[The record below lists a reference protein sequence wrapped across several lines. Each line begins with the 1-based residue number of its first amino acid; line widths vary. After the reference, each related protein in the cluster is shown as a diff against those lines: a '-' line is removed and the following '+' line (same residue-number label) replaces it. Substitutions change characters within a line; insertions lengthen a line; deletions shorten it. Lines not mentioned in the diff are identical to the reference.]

1 MGPNGLIQML
11 EQGVPLGRFGLQ
23 VSQLAF
29 GTAAVGNLYRAVS
42 DADAG
47 RALRA
52 AYDSGIS
59 YFDTAPHYGLGL
71 AESRLGDLVRS
82 LPRDQI
88 VISSKVGRLIRENPH
103 HDGGMDDQGFMVP
116 NRLYRVLDY
125 SYDGVMTS
133 IEESIERLGVDYI
146 DVAFVH
152 DPDDFEE
159 EALEGAFVALEK
171 LRSEG
176 VIKSFGAG
184 MNQSEMLARFVER
197 TDLDVVMCA
206 GRFSLL
212 EQPALLDLLPIAL
225 ERGVSVVAAGV
236 FNSGIL
242 ATESP
247 EAGANYNYEPASE
260 ELIEKAQRMGE
271 ICQESGFS
279 LPQVA
284 AQFPLLHP
292 AVPVVCLG
300 ARSREQAQRN
310 TSLFSSPVSKD
321 FYRHLADEGF
331 LSLEGFDY

>member
-1 MGPNGLIQML
+1 ML
-11 EQGVPLGRFGLQ
+11 EQGITLGKFGLQ

-29 GTAAVGNLYRAVS
+29 GTAALGNLYRQVS

-52 AYDSGIS
+52 AYDGGIR

-71 AESRLGDLVRS
+71 AESRLGDLIRS

-88 VISSKVGRLIRENPH
+88 VISSKVGRLVRDNPN

-116 NRLYRVLDY
+116 NRLHRVLDY
-125 SYDGVMTS
+125 SYDGVMKS
-133 IEESIERLGVDYI
+133 IEESLERIGLDTLDLV
-146 DVAFVH
+146 FVH
-152 DPDDFEE
+152 DPDSHET
-159 EALEGAFVALEK
+159 EALDGAFPALEK

-176 VIKSFGAG
+176 VIKSYGAG
-184 MNQSEMLARFVER
+184 MNQSPMLARFIEE
-197 TDLDVVMCA
+197 TDLDTVMCA

-212 EQPALLDLLPIAL
+212 EQPALLDLLPVAL

-242 ATESP
+242 ATENP
-247 EAGANYNYEPASE
+247 GAGANYNYEPAPE
-260 ELIEKAQRMGE
+260 GLLRKAQRMAE
-271 ICQESGFS
+271 ICKGSGFT

-300 ARSREQAQRN
+300 ARSPEQVQRN
-310 TSLFSSPVSKD
+310 ASLFSSPVSKD
-321 FYRHLADEGF
+321 FYRHLVDEGM
-331 LSLEGFDY
+331 LEFSNFDY